1 MIKDSQA
8 WASWEKKHSQKN
20 PPCVAD
26 NLRLLDAMFEE
37 AKALGV
43 FPLLDPLQD
52 LDVKIYLAKAIN
64 VSKAA

>member
-1 MIKDSQA
+1 M
-8 WASWEKKHSQKN
+8 
-20 PPCVAD
+20 AD